1 MRAGKGN
8 HMAGVAA
15 VKDGQIVES
24 ASQNSLKT
32 KEKAGGDMD
41 KEAFLSLLVAQ
52 MQYQDPLEPTSNTE
66 YISQYAQFSQVEAIT
81 NMSESMDMSRASSLV
96 GKTVNIATTD
106 SSGNTQ
112 HVQGKVDYVTYQGG
126 KAYLSIDEA
135 LYSLDD
141 VESIV
146 DPLYQDAYDKAYNL
160 NVAVNKLP
168 AINNVT
174 LGDGTQIEKL
184 NSEYNSM
191 SDYEKRFVASDVV
204 AMLKAY
210 AEKLSQVRAAAE
222 ETVEKAAAE
231 AAAQTAETEGTAQTA
246 ETEETAQ
253 TTETADTAQTGTQ
266 DASEIAETVAESTGS
281 DQIDDSKE

>member
-1 MRAGKGN
+1 
-8 HMAGVAA
+8 MAGVAA

-112 HVQGKVDYVTYQGG
+112 YVQGKVDYVTYQGG

-146 DPLYQDAYDKAYNL
+146 DPQYQDAYDKAYNL

-191 SDYEKRFVASDVV
+191 SDYEKKFVASDVV

-222 ETVEKAAAE
+222 EAAEKAAAE
-231 AAAQTAETEGTAQTA
+231 AAAKTAETEG
-246 ETEETAQ
+246 TAQ

-266 DASEIAETVAESTGS
+266 DASGIAETVAESTGS